1 MCLLPYV
8 CLPRDKL
15 RLIQNS
21 REFDVGRP
29 KPTQIQNQC
38 IIQLTSAFT
47 SCNFSNETSEF

>member
-29 KPTQIQNQC
+29 KPTQIQNQF

-47 SCNFSNETSEF
+47 